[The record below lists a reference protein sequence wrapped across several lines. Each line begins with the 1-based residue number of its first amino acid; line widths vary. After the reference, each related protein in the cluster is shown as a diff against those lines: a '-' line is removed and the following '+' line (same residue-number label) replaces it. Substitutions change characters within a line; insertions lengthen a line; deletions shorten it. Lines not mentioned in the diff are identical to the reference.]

1 MNNNNNNIDDIFQ
14 ARFSLL
20 QSMSNDDLCAL
31 AEITDFPS
39 TGLSNIS
46 KKRYIYGQES
56 LLDRIIAE
64 FAKGSI
70 SLETDKPRIR

>member
-1 MNNNNNNIDDIFQ
+1 MNNNNIDNIFQ

-31 AEITDFPS
+31 AERTDFPS
-39 TGLSNIS
+39 TGLSNKS
-46 KKRYIYGQES
+46 MKPYIYGQES

-64 FAKGSI
+64 FAKESI
-70 SLETDKPRIR
+70 SLETNKPRIR

>member
-1 MNNNNNNIDDIFQ
+1 MNKNNIDDIFQ

-31 AEITDFPS
+31 AERTDFPS

-46 KKRYIYGQES
+46 MKPNIYGQES

-64 FAKGSI
+64 FAKESI